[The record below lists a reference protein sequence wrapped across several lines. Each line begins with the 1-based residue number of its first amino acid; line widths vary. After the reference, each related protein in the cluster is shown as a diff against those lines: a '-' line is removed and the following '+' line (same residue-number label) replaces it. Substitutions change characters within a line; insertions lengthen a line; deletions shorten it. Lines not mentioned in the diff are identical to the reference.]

1 MTIQEFSSGTSKI
14 AARLVD
20 IQTARNTTC
29 HEAPFNRSNER
40 YEAQLLAYSAAWYDL
55 GLVDSVK
62 IPGERTLMHKV
73 EEVVAQY
80 DDVALQVFH
89 LKKWLTKCQR
99 EFLLREELVK
109 V

>member
-1 MTIQEFSSGTSKI
+1 MAVQEFSSGTWKI

-20 IQTARNTTC
+20 IERARNTTC
-29 HEAPFNRSNER
+29 HEAPHNRSNER
-40 YEAQLLAYSAAWYDL
+40 YEAELLAYSAAWYDL
-55 GLVDSVK
+55 GLVDSVN
-62 IPGERTLMHKV
+62 IPGERTVMHKV
-73 EEVVAQY
+73 EEVVANY
-80 DDVALQVFH
+80 DDLALQVFH